1 MQIVV
6 VEAATAGLCGTDS
19 ALLAEGRAMWQAVVE
34 DLAALP
40 DVTVLTCAT
49 AVLREQR
56 PDFPSDVHLHWLE
69 DPSAWPRCWHDLLSR
84 ADAVLPIA
92 PETDGLLERLV
103 RQAGS
108 KSLVSSPAAIALC
121 ADKLRLA
128 EHCQQHGIPHVPTRE
143 EHWDA
148 LPRDE
153 EFPCVIK
160 PRDGAGCQET
170 WRCCSLADWERVRQ
184 RYRNLTV
191 AAVRQPWIEGQAL
204 SLAGYFCRG
213 KPVVVFPVAEQV
225 ITRNDLGELAYQGG
239 RIPAT
244 VDDQTQARLI
254 HLLRTTAEVLP
265 GLHGYVGFD
274 VLKPLAPQGT
284 PLLCEVNPRLTTS
297 YVGYRR
303 LSSTNL
309 MAVWLSPEG
318 AGPVH
323 WRSDRISF
331 SKTGSLGC

>member
-19 ALLAEGRAMWQAVVE
+19 ALLAEGWAMWQAVVE
-34 DLAALP
+34 DLAVLP
-40 DVTVLTCAT
+40 GVKVLTCAT
-49 AVLREQR
+49 AVLRER
-56 PDFPSDVHLHWLE
+56 LHNFPGEVHIGWLA
-69 DPSAWPRCWHDLLSR
+69 DPSAWPDCWHDLLAR

-128 EHCQQHGIPHVPTRE
+128 EHCQQHGIPHVLTQE
-143 EHWDA
+143 EHWGA
-148 LPRDE
+148 PPPE
-153 EFPCVIK
+153 HEFPCVIK

-170 WRCCSLADWERVRQ
+170 WRCGSLTAWERVGQ
-184 RYRNLTV
+184 RYRKLSV

-204 SLAGYFCRG
+204 SLAGCFDRG
-213 KPVVVFPVAEQV
+213 KVVQVLPVAEQM
-225 ITRNDLGELAYQGG
+225 ISRNDLGELAYQGG
-239 RIPAT
+239 RIPAA
-244 VDDQTQARLI
+244 VDDQTEARLV
-254 HLLRTTAEVLP
+254 HLMHTAAKVLP

-274 VLKPLAPQGT
+274 VLKPFAAEAT

-303 LSSTNL
+303 LCSTNL
-309 MAVWLSPEG
+309 MTVWLSPEG
-318 AGPVH
+318 AGQVH
-323 WRSDRISF
+323 WRSNSIRF
-331 SKTGSLGC
+331 SKTGLVDC